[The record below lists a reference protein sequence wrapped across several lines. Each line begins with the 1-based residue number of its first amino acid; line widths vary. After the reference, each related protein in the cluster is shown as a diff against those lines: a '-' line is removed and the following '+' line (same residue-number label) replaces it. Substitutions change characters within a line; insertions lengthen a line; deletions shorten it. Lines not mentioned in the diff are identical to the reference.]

1 MTHAASTEVRT
12 RALLR
17 EVLGHTK
24 CSSTAHALH
33 LYACAAE
40 LQWRPDVLAL
50 AGLNQAEAD
59 SRGAAYVQVRCLPTL
74 ATTSTRYPLAS
85 LPPAARIA
93 RCCTDRSLRQGRIM
107 SEFLS
112 IARERNALKLELA
125 DAKKNVERITRIA
138 ATTRPR
144 GRAGYGSRYGGH
156 RYSPKRRPTVD
167 RDTQTVALEAEDV
180 GTPAVGTPQGRSQVA
195 STTTPTPTVVVGR
208 VSSPLHTLSSRTSTP
223 TPATSGKA
231 GGGRRPSASRN
242 GRSTSPTRRGSR
254 KGRTSRSGSVRRSL
268 LRGSSQSPARGGGT
282 AATTTT
288 PRSTSSRR
296 SMSSRG
302 TPSSAAATP
311 SALTP
316 DTSARAARRDNGLD
330 VNEIMMSQ
338 LADEVAG
345 GGGFRASTPGRRRRP
360 TSGTSRGST
369 PSPPRPLE
377 CSGCGATLRCDACGH
392 HPTTADVAAM
402 EGSPAASAPSTAD
415 GGSDSHGRAVPG
427 LPALP
432 ADAGEGFDALR
443 EAQAAVQSADEW
455 AAQCA
460 SRSGAEASAS
470 TPSGAGA
477 WTEVRAQVR

>member
-1 MTHAASTEVRT
+1 MTHAASTEVRR

-24 CSSTAHALH
+24 CSSTTHAPH
-33 LYACAAE
+33 LCVCAAE

-180 GTPAVGTPQGRSQVA
+180 GTAAVGTPQGRSQVA

-208 VSSPLHTLSSRTSTP
+208 VSSPLHTPSSRTSTP
-223 TPATSGKA
+223 TPAASGKA

-268 LRGSSQSPARGGGT
+268 LRGSSQSPARGGGS
-282 AATTTT
+282 AATTT
-288 PRSTSSRR
+288 PRSSSSRR

-302 TPSSAAATP
+302 AASAAAATP

-360 TSGTSRGST
+360 TSGTSGGST

-402 EGSPAASAPSTAD
+402 EGSPAASAPSTAG

-432 ADAGEGFDALR
+432 GDAGEGFDALR
-443 EAQAAVQSADEW
+443 EAQAAVRSADEW

-460 SRSGAEASAS
+460 SRSEAEASAS
-470 TPSGAGA
+470 TPSGTGA